1 MRDRC
6 RVFMWATGFKNPL
19 SENLTRWAY
28 LRGFHESAHGEE
40 FEVADRQPLGLEQQV
55 TQVTV
60 AAPDLFH
67 LFSILPSNR
76 GLAGVT
82 TRQAPT
88 RHFGVGA
95 VPIPLLKGRTLAGA
109 GKLADVSAPRL
120 VDSVLDFDCVAV
132 SSVVPARTECIHAKI
147 LCIRITGYSGW
158 TGSLWDFGQ
167 D

>member
-60 AAPDLFH
+60 AAPAIDEH
-67 LFSILPSNR
+67 PDVAID
-76 GLAGVT
+76 GL
-82 TRQAPT
+82 
-88 RHFGVGA
+88 
-95 VPIPLLKGRTLAGA
+95 L
-109 GKLADVSAPRL
+109 
-120 VDSVLDFDCVAV
+120 
-132 SSVVPARTECIHAKI
+132 
-147 LCIRITGYSGW
+147 TG
-158 TGSLWDFGQ
+158 
-167 D
+167 